1 MLTLTIGRF
10 FFLGV
15 DPTHLTNG
23 APAPE
28 RTISKSSI
36 FFGPSSNEF
45 AALNTDSLAANVPA
59 KQTAGFDF
67 DAQYLASSFEN
78 VRAKNFLLVFSAFSN
93 LPISSRSIPTP
104 HSNLIR
110 PVGDHV
116 LCTISSFE
124 PTNRCGGSTANPRT
138 PKG

>member
-15 DPTHLTNG
+15 DPTHLTIG

-36 FFGPSSNEF
+36 FFGPSSNAF

-67 DAQYLASSFEN
+67 DVQYFTSFLEK
-78 VRAKNFLLVFSAFSN
+78 VRAKNLLLVVSAFYN
-93 LPISSRSIPTP
+93 LPTFSISIPT
-104 HSNLIR
+104 
-110 PVGDHV
+110 
-116 LCTISSFE
+116 
-124 PTNRCGGSTANPRT
+124 
-138 PKG
+138 